1 MLICIP
7 GILDTARAAAMRA
20 RLDAADWI
28 DGRGTAGAQSGRVKR
43 NAQIAEGSAL
53 AIELGDQVLDA
64 LAANP
69 LFVSAAVPLRTFPPL
84 FNRYAEGEAFGTH
97 VDNAIRMVRGT
108 SVRIRTDVSG
118 TLFLSEPKDYD
129 GGELVIETAFGAQEV
144 KLPAGHLVLYPAT
157 SLHHVR
163 PVTRGARIA
172 SFFWLQSMV
181 RDECER
187 ALLFDLDQTIQA
199 LAVAQGLDHPEIVR
213 LTGIYHNLFRRWAE
227 V

>member
-181 RDECER
+181 RDEGER